1 MTFAERDELAM
12 ELWKEGENYV
22 LRRDW
27 PGARK
32 ARLRENAPAYAMVR
46 CGIGRMQD
54 TPETPEFLTALVDWY
69 FSGNWIRREGD
80 PHDS

>member
-12 ELWKEGENYV
+12 ELWKEGENHV

-32 ARLRENAPAYAMVR
+32 ARLCRKRAGLCVGALRDQPDAGYPRNAGVPDR
-46 CGIGRMQD
+46 PCGLVFLGQLDPEGGRS
-54 TPETPEFLTALVDWY
+54 V
-69 FSGNWIRREGD
+69 
-80 PHDS
+80 

>member
-1 MTFAERDELAM
+1 MYYEGIGPERGKRVSA
-12 ELWKEGENYV
+12 
-22 LRRDW
+22 
-27 PGARK
+27 
-32 ARLRENAPAYAMVR
+32 ENAPAYAMVR

>member
-12 ELWKEGENYV
+12 ELWKEGENHV

-32 ARLRENAPAYAMVR
+32 ARLRRKRAGLCNGTLRDRPDAGY
-46 CGIGRMQD
+46 
-54 TPETPEFLTALVDWY
+54 PETPEFLTALVDWY

>member
-32 ARLRENAPAYAMVR
+32 ARLRR
-46 CGIGRMQD
+46 KTRRLMQ
-54 TPETPEFLTALVDWY
+54 WY
-69 FSGNWIRREGD
+69 VAGSAGCRIPRKRR
-80 PHDS
+80 SS

>member
-12 ELWKEGENYV
+12 ELWKDGENHV

-32 ARLRENAPAYAMVR
+32 ARLCRKRAGLCDGTLRDQPDAGYTGNTGVPDCP
-46 CGIGRMQD
+46 CGLVFLGQLDPEGGRS
-54 TPETPEFLTALVDWY
+54 V
-69 FSGNWIRREGD
+69 
-80 PHDS
+80 

>member
-12 ELWKEGENYV
+12 ELWKEGKNHA

-32 ARLRENAPAYAMVR
+32 ARLRRKRAGLCDDTLRDQPDTGYPGNAGVSDCP
-46 CGIGRMQD
+46 CGLVFLGQLDFEGGRS
-54 TPETPEFLTALVDWY
+54 V
-69 FSGNWIRREGD
+69 
-80 PHDS
+80 

>member
-12 ELWKEGENYV
+12 ELWKEGENHV

-32 ARLRENAPAYAMVR
+32 ARLRRKRAGLCNGTLRDRPDAGYPGDEGIPG
-46 CGIGRMQD
+46 CIGRLV
-54 TPETPEFLTALVDWY
+54 FLGQLD
-69 FSGNWIRREGD
+69 SEGG
-80 PHDS
+80 